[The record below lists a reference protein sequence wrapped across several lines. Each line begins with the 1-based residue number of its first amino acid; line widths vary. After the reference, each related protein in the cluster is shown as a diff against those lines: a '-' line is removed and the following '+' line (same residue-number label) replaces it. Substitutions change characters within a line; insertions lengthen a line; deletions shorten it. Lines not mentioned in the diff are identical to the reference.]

1 MKSASYYLEVCPTA
15 NHLFVN
21 VRGKGR
27 VKSGEYN
34 IWTAN
39 SLKELLVQKAKPIPT
54 PVALTIELPESLRG
68 DLSNRIKAAED
79 LLVRAGII
87 PDDSK
92 RHVRSVTANFYD
104 GKKMRVTVQSLV
116 GDA

>member
-1 MKSASYYLEVCPTA
+1 MRSATFYLEVSPTT
-15 NHLFVN
+15 NNLFVN
-21 VRGKGR
+21 RGKVR
-27 VKSGEYN
+27 KKSNEYN
-34 IWTAN
+34 SWTNNA
-39 SLKELLVQKAKPIPT
+39 LKELLVQRAKPVPP

-92 RHVRSVTANFYD
+92 RYVRSVTASFYE
-104 GKKMRVTVQSLV
+104 GKRMRITVQSLV

>member
-1 MKSASYYLEVCPTA
+1 MMSGTYYLDVCPTA
-15 NHLFVN
+15 NNLFIN

-27 VKSGEYN
+27 IKSGKYN

-39 SLKELLVQKAKPIPT
+39 SLKELLVQKAKPVPT
-54 PVALTIELPESLRG
+54 PVAITIELPESLRG

-92 RHVRSVTANFYD
+92 RHVRSVSASFYD
-104 GKKMRVTVQSLV
+104 GKRMRVTVQSLN
-116 GDA
+116 GEM